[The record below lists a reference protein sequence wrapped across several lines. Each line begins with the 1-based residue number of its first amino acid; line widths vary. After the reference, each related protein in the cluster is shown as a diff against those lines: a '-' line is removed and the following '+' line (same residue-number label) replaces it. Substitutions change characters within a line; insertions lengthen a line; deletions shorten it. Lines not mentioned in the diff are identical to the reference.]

1 MSGQF
6 LVQYMVRRAI
16 NKAMKIAQHMPN
28 FNGNTVEAEDSY
40 KTRQNGVC
48 MVKVVYDGY
57 NMASFFY
64 INGVESSVASLET
77 AIDTHI
83 ASL

>member
-6 LVQYMVRRAI
+6 LVQHMVRKAI
-16 NKAMKIAQHMPN
+16 GNALKAASP
-28 FNGNTVEAEDSY
+28 FTSLNGDAIEFQETY

-57 NMASFFY
+57 NMASSFY

-77 AIDTHI
+77 AIDNHI